1 MPRNKV
7 PLLYAYFASYYAAQ
21 GLMQA
26 FSGFEQP
33 YLQSYGVSLED
44 VGFAQGLAQ
53 LPWVVKII
61 FCIPSDMWN
70 CGGLGFRRP
79 YAVAGLAIGALF
91 LFVLGSFNPGG
102 SNFPLYIFIAI
113 LRNTGTCLSDV
124 ATDGFAVDC
133 NMEEQSGMIN
143 SVMTVGRMI
152 GLAIGS
158 QVAGAVAER
167 YGFNAMITVL
177 AIMIGC
183 LVWIP
188 LLLKEERVKGTHSF
202 EWSALKH
209 FGRREVLLFLAAA
222 CASNGGLAVANFPLA
237 KWQRDRFGF
246 GLEEVGTAALVSSV
260 GMLIGSLG
268 NGPLFDRV
276 NKRAAMLL
284 AGALSSATLLSYLLA
299 ANAGSVMACRFF
311 AGASEGALWIV
322 QAGMTMRLSPKSAG
336 ASFFGICIMAMNLS
350 IMLGTTVAGWLAE
363 TYGLEACFVVGGIV
377 SFTQLLP
384 LPWLGS
390 IDQKKPAQS
399 PEEAAAAG
407 SSAGGAAAVVDGE
420 AVPGSGCDA
429 AAMGDSAV
437 ISSSGSAAAA
447 AAFAS
452 GAAESRGYS
461 DAEAG
466 RGLATAAQS
475 FADEDAWSSLAPQPQ
490 AAAPPPS
497 ASSLTAS
504 AASGPG
510 LHIGAS
516 KSSFGA
522 APSTGSSGDVVASP
536 SANPLAGDASPAPT
550 LQASGGAGATTS

>member
-7 PLLYAYFASYYAAQ
+7 PLLYTYFASYYAAQ

-33 YLQSYGVSLED
+33 YLQSYGISLED

-91 LFVLGSFNPGG
+91 LFVLGSFSPGG
-102 SNFPLYIFIAI
+102 SNFPLYIFVAI

-177 AIMIGC
+177 SIMIGC

-188 LLLKEERVKGTHSF
+188 LLLKEERVVGTHSF
-202 EWSALKH
+202 EWSAFKH

-237 KWQRDRFGF
+237 KWQRERFGF

-299 ANAGSVMACRFF
+299 FNAGSVMACRFF

-322 QAGMTMRLSPKSAG
+322 QAGLTMRLAPKSAG
-336 ASFFGICIMAMNLS
+336 ASFFGLAIMAMNLS

-363 TYGLEACFVVGGIV
+363 NYGLEACFLVGGIV

-390 IDQKKPAQS
+390 IDKKKPAQS
-399 PEEAAAAG
+399 AGEGEGEAAGTTDAVVVAAG
-407 SSAGGAAAVVDGE
+407 DASPGSSGGAGADG
-420 AVPGSGCDA
+420 
-429 AAMGDSAV
+429 GDKPEFSSQSAT
-437 ISSSGSAAAA
+437 A

-452 GAAESRGYS
+452 GAAESRS
-461 DAEAG
+461 FADAEAG
-466 RGLATAAQS
+466 RGLAAAAHT
-475 FADEDAWSSLAPQPQ
+475 FADEDEDAWSALAPDLAPALAP
-490 AAAPPPS
+490 AAIGS
-497 ASSLTAS
+497 A
-504 AASGPG
+504 G

-516 KSSFGA
+516 KGSASVTIGA
-522 APSTGSSGDVVASP
+522 DAAAGSGEDVVSSP

-550 LQASGGAGATTS
+550 FHPSVRVAAGAETS

>member
-7 PLLYAYFASYYAAQ
+7 PLLYTYFASYYAAQ

-26 FSGFEQP
+26 FNGFEQP
-33 YLQSYGVSLED
+33 YLQSYGISLED

-79 YAVAGLAIGALF
+79 YAVVGLLMGALF
-91 LFVLGSFNPGG
+91 LFVLGSFSPAG

-177 AIMIGC
+177 AVMIAC
-183 LVWIP
+183 LTWIP

-202 EWSALKH
+202 EWSAFKH
-209 FGRREVLLFLAAA
+209 FGKREVLLFLAAA

-237 KWQRDRFGF
+237 KWQRERFGF

-299 ANAGSVMACRFF
+299 FNAGSVMACRFF

-322 QAGMTMRLSPKSAG
+322 QAGMTMRLAPKTAG
-336 ASFFGICIMAMNLS
+336 ASFFGLAIMAMNLA
-350 IMLGTTVAGWLAE
+350 IMLGTTIAGWLAE
-363 TYGLEACFVVGGIV
+363 TYGLESCFVVGGAI
-377 SFTQLLP
+377 SFLQLLP

-390 IDQKKPAQS
+390 IDKKPAVAADADAMPS
-399 PEEAAAAG
+399 DGTAPALEDAAAPTDPSAAG
-407 SSAGGAAAVVDGE
+407 TEATSGEPLGAAATT
-420 AVPGSGCDA
+420 
-429 AAMGDSAV
+429 
-437 ISSSGSAAAA
+437 
-447 AAFAS
+447 FAS
-452 GAAESRGYS
+452 GTGGSRALS
-461 DAEAG
+461 EAEAG
-466 RGLATAAQS
+466 RGLAAAAHI
-475 FADEDAWSSLAPQPQ
+475 FAGDDAWASLAPPALHTVGTGKEAV
-490 AAAPPPS
+490 AAA
-497 ASSLTAS
+497 
-504 AASGPG
+504 
-510 LHIGAS
+510 
-516 KSSFGA
+516 
-522 APSTGSSGDVVASP
+522 DDEVVASP
-536 SANPLAGDASPAPT
+536 SANPLAEDSTALRRAAES
-550 LQASGGAGATTS
+550 SKAT